1 MIMTLPLHCLHDVPV
16 RRHRGVARECPY
28 RRPDPVREQGNW
40 KTRHHLEQVFIFFV
54 ISLSVVKLFQFQSL
68 SEENALELGIF
79 GEMYHHSTILVEKC
93 AKLISVHQGILKKDW
108 N

>member
-1 MIMTLPLHCLHDVPV
+1 M
-16 RRHRGVARECPY
+16 
-28 RRPDPVREQGNW
+28 
-40 KTRHHLEQVFIFFV
+40 IFFV

-79 GEMYHHSTILVEKC
+79 GEMYHSTILVEKC
-93 AKLISVHQGILKKDW
+93 AKFKEDW

>member
-1 MIMTLPLHCLHDVPV
+1 ML
-16 RRHRGVARECPY
+16 
-28 RRPDPVREQGNW
+28 EQGNW

-68 SEENALELGIF
+68 SEENALELAIF
-79 GEMYHHSTILVEKC
+79 GEMYHSTILVEKC
-93 AKLISVHQGILKKDW
+93 AKFISVHQGILKKDW

>member
-1 MIMTLPLHCLHDVPV
+1 M
-16 RRHRGVARECPY
+16 
-28 RRPDPVREQGNW
+28 REQGNW

-79 GEMYHHSTILVEKC
+79 GEMYHSTILVKKC
-93 AKLISVHQGILKKDW
+93 AKFKKDW